1 MAAKSNPR
9 QVLTTITLL
18 AVVISIA
25 LVLVHQTSQLVGA
38 LSEKA
43 TPAPIQAYS
52 TSGPSLIEVE
62 MEDVL
67 PTFTPTPPDPSHQ
80 E

>member
-1 MAAKSNPR
+1 MANQPGRVSR
-9 QVLTTITLL
+9 
-18 AVVISIA
+18 
-25 LVLVHQTSQLVGA
+25 A

-43 TPAPIQAYS
+43 TPTPVQAYS